1 MKTVRSA
8 AQILTMFSAETPKVT
23 VSAAVNRFGLS
34 PSAASRLLAS
44 LATSGIIQRGP
55 DRAYSPGPLAYRLGL
70 LYHAHN
76 RLADLVNDGARK
88 IVATTGRSCWVS
100 VLSGM
105 SCMLISRFPG
115 PLDQGFHLDAG
126 RPLPANAS
134 AGGKALLARL
144 PDADLHKLVKSTKL
158 DAWTPKSKT
167 DVTALLSDLE
177 LVRQRGWSLIV
188 EELLADMISIAVAF
202 SAPLETAP
210 MALSI
215 SISSGGL
222 DEVASNVAALTTVAN
237 EIGGRIGDPFWMN
250 RSPSQNHDEILD
262 QINIYSDLALTRGN

>member
-8 AQILTMFSAETPKVT
+8 AQILTMFSAETPNVT

-55 DRAYSPGPLAYRLGL
+55 DRAYRPGPLAYRLGL

-100 VLSGM
+100 ALSGM

-115 PLDQGFHLDAG
+115 PLDQGFHLDVG

-144 PDADLHKLVKSTKL
+144 LDADLHKLVKSTKL

-177 LVRQRGWSLIV
+177 LVRQRGWKFYRRGTSSRYDIDCCCVLCAVGNRADGV
-188 EELLADMISIAVAF
+188 EYLNLF
-202 SAPLETAP
+202 
-210 MALSI
+210 
-215 SISSGGL
+215 
-222 DEVASNVAALTTVAN
+222 
-237 EIGGRIGDPFWMN
+237 GRTG
-250 RSPSQNHDEILD
+250 
-262 QINIYSDLALTRGN
+262 RGC